1 MIKQRIKDN
10 EPRKY
15 KINEC
20 LLKKPIDEHR
30 YAVRVIPKL
39 LGISLN
45 TFHNYRNI
53 LWNDTQD
60 IPHEIVTKFEQLFE
74 LHCGTLLNKKVK
86 MPTLTELL
94 DKELYRM
101 DVNKSNEGDKD

>member
-1 MIKQRIKDN
+1 MNKLKKTGVKKVAVKDS

-20 LLKKPIDEHR
+20 LLKHPVPEHR
-30 YAVRVIPKL
+30 IAVQRIPGM

-53 LWNDTQD
+53 LIDDVQD
-60 IPHEIVTKFEQLFE
+60 IPHEKVRMFEVLFE
-74 LHCGTLLNKKVK
+74 LAPGELLNKVIHGKSLKEIVK
-86 MPTLTELL
+86 
-94 DKELYRM
+94 KELF
-101 DVNKSNEGDKD
+101 KKK